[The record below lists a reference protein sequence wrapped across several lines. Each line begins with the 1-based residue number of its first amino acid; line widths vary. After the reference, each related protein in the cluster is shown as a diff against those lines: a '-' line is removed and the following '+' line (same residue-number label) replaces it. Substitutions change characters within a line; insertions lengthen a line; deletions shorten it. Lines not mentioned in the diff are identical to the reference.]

1 MKNLDYS
8 WKASI
13 AKVFMAYI
21 PVILVFAYIVF
32 AGLDLSGK
40 VYPDPPDD
48 FDPHNKA
55 VFIEDVRGKN
65 GTSDFDFGEIVI
77 LDLATGERYQVT
89 HDKNYDTS
97 PCWSPDGQYII
108 FESKRSDDSPILGLS
123 RKSHIYI
130 VEIKTGKIT
139 QVDKDFQKKF
149 PNLVGEESYFPIWNP
164 VDQDVIAFATKV
176 DHDQGFSILQYNFK
190 RDEIKTLVPPGKL
203 FWDVDMMWSPDGR
216 YIAINHGLRS
226 KAFLYDVKKETLQ
239 QLYKQIDVANV
250 TGFSKDSKY
259 LFIRGIYVSPRR
271 VMALRYD
278 LDSDEYDPL
287 FSSFSDIF
295 YSIRIIF
302 QDNDLFYI
310 ASTPREKSIRQ
321 LYISNSNQ
329 DLEAITKD
337 QHDKEGFM
345 IYPH

>member
-1 MKNLDYS
+1 
-8 WKASI
+8 
-13 AKVFMAYI
+13 MAYI
-21 PVILVFAYIVF
+21 PVLLVFAYIVF

-65 GTSDFDFGEIVI
+65 GIRDFDFGDIVI
-77 LDLATGERYQVT
+77 LDLTTRQRYQVT
-89 HDKNYDTS
+89 HDKNYDIS

-139 QVDKDFQKKF
+139 QVDKDFQKRF
-149 PNLVGEESYFPIWNP
+149 PNLVGEETYFPIWNP

-176 DHDQGFSILQYNFK
+176 NHDQGFSILQYNFK
-190 RDEIKTLVPPGKL
+190 RDEIKTLVMPGQLSKP
-203 FWDVDMMWSPDGR
+203 MNMIWSPDGK
-216 YIAINHGLRS
+216 YIAINNGLRS
-226 KAFLYDVKKETLQ
+226 NTFLYDVIHEKLKHLSLNLE
-239 QLYKQIDVANV
+239 VSEA
-250 TGFSKDSKY
+250 TGFSKEAEY
-259 LFIRGIYVSPRR
+259 LFFSGISSTLNEKVVLQYNLNSKK
-271 VMALRYD
+271 YK
-278 LDSDEYDPL
+278 SL
-287 FSSFSDIF
+287 FSGCP
-295 YSIRIIF
+295 
-302 QDNDLFYI
+302 DLFYYVRVI
-310 ASTPREKSIRQ
+310 YEKDESFYLANTPLNEAYRQ

-337 QHDKEGFM
+337 QHAKNGYM